1 MSLNKYIAK
10 QFANPRGTGG
20 RIVMAVMNR
29 QNAQMYE
36 VTERLLR
43 PQAGDTVLDIGC
55 GNGVMMG
62 RVARR
67 CDCRLIGTD
76 ISGDVLKSAKHRL
89 KGKNVELLCCPVDD
103 MPIEN
108 ATVDKALTINTLYF
122 WEDLASGFV
131 EIARALKP
139 GGLFIGTH
147 YTNQSLE
154 SYSHTQFG
162 YRMRAESEILSAA
175 QNADFAVEV
184 QTIMGGKAYC
194 VVCRRQS

>member
-1 MSLNKYIAK
+1 MSFNEYIAK
-10 QFANPRGTGG
+10 QFANPRGIGG
-20 RIVMAVMNR
+20 HIVMTVMNR

-36 VTERLLR
+36 TTERLLR

-55 GNGVMMG
+55 GNGAMME
-62 RVARR
+62 RIAHR

-76 ISGDVLKSAKHRL
+76 ISSDVLKSAKHRL
-89 KGKNVELLCCPVDD
+89 KGKDVELLWCPVDD

-122 WEDLASGFV
+122 WEDLASGFA

-162 YRMRAESEILSAA
+162 YRMHAESEVLSAA
-175 QNADFAVEV
+175 QSAGFAFEV
-184 QTIMGGKAYC
+184 QPIMGGRAYC
-194 VVCRRQS
+194 VVCRRQA